1 MRIIFLIL
9 LGLNGLF
16 AFELTLNTGRE
27 NNQAFA
33 VLHAQNDKEFTCKQ
47 VFDDQKFH
55 YECDILGIVNNKLQ
69 DQNLSYFD
77 LKFLQ
82 QEKSIKMYIFPKIES
97 RMYNF
102 AQNIY
107 ADKRLSSANSSNSTA
122 FTFIFANDLARIKKY
137 NGLDFD
143 IDFPHESLPYVG
155 ALDLNSAPVI
165 IPQSAD
171 INTYLRI
178 KDEFE
183 KQNYSQVEIDT
194 KNAIDR
200 YKNSIFM
207 NEFMLYKLRAQTQ
220 LYTQNPDSRNQQVL
234 EQMIQD
240 AKTWMRTFTSDK
252 NFPEVLHIMLK
263 TYIALSQSTDVD
275 YILSILNKELPN
287 NYYTELSRLDY
298 ADYIYDLNEQNRAKD
313 IYENTYLNTKNLDL
327 AARAAI
333 SLAKIALIQGQK
345 EQAKNYINTLFDANP
360 NYIGKDITRSLELA
374 KLFYQ
379 NNEFNISSL
388 LYQKIFNNMSKI
400 DSRYESTLKDLAL
413 ALSKSSKPSQA
424 KPYLDLY
431 MNNYLYGAYVNEIKK
446 AADEVFFDLG
456 DNNSTLLHARYKELM
471 QNYKDKDEKIV
482 NRALDEDIKL
492 FYKENNLSAVL
503 AYKNQIESS
512 KLPNAT
518 KLLEQ
523 SAIKTLDSL
532 INNDNCID
540 AVKIYEEFNTYEIGQ
555 KVEDKKRMLACLVR
569 TSQIDDALVYINKNY
584 NEDSIYYGL
593 QKAQIDFDNKKY
605 QETIEIAN
613 NIINTRILKSDD
625 ENFKAYYLRFLSY
638 LRLDDYNNAIKT
650 LKILETFPMNFTMVE
665 GYNSLV
671 IYANEHNMQTTILT
685 YAPKAIDY
693 QNLEGVNLFSPNL
706 EFTYLDALAK
716 TRQGNEALD
725 VLKDLLK
732 LKLTASDK
740 ARALYIQSE
749 IYANM
754 QNINAQ
760 KESLKQ
766 CLDINTTSSWQDLCR
781 QKNSLL
787 GS

>member
-220 LYTQNPDSRNQQVL
+220 LYTKNPDSRNQQVL

-263 TYIALSQSTDVD
+263 TYIALSQSTNVD

-298 ADYIYDLNEQNRAKD
+298 ADYIYDLNEQDRAKD

-431 MNNYLYGAYVNEIKK
+431 MNDYLYGAYVNEIKK

-605 QETIEIAN
+605 QETIDIAN

-638 LRLDDYNNAIKT
+638 LKLGDYNNAIKT
-650 LKILETFPMNFTMVE
+650 LKILETFPMSFTMVE
-665 GYNSLV
+665 GYDALV
-671 IYANEHNMQTTILT
+671 SYANDHNMQTTILT

-693 QNLEGVNLFSPNL
+693 QNLKGVNLFSPNL
-706 EFTYLDALAK
+706 EFTYLDVLAK
-716 TRQGNEALD
+716 TRQDNVALD

-732 LKLTASDK
+732 LKLTANDK
-740 ARALYIQSE
+740 ARALYMQSE

-766 CLDINTTSSWQDLCR
+766 CLDINATSSWQDLCR